1 MLLEEAVF
9 YDPSAFSWQNFVS
22 FALLHFELQ
31 SQTCLFLQVSLTFYF
46 CIPVPYDEKDI
57 ILLLL
62 LSFQCHICLPFHTVH
77 GVLKARI
84 LKWFPIPFPIGPHSV
99 QLFTMT
105 HPFWVTLHSI
115 AHSFIELDKAVIH
128 RVFLIA
134 DDIHLSTRKMVISM
148 ITVILGHLSS
158 FISATRMKRAAVTP
172 SFPRLVSC
180 TS

>member
-1 MLLEEAVF
+1 MFFTASDFTSITSHTHNWV
-9 YDPSAFSWQNFVS
+9 
-22 FALLHFELQ
+22 
-31 SQTCLFLQVSLTFYF
+31 LFLLWLCPFILYGVTSPLTSSIKF
-46 CIPVPYDEKDI
+46 I
-57 ILLLL
+57 
-62 LSFQCHICLPFHTVH
+62 FQCPFHTVH